1 MIIVGQILLI
11 LRNIHYRLY
20 KSFDIYPSL
29 SAEKGVTDICG
40 AFLNF
45 NSPKVPQKWA
55 VFSLFGGVWRL
66 EKIMLLLEIYL
77 LCGNFGEIGL
87 LMSVRVKIISIKQEA
102 LNTPCVCCM
111 LVALSLN
118 SGGVIANVGKY
129 LF

>member
-1 MIIVGQILLI
+1 MKCI
-11 LRNIHYRLY
+11 LRKPCN
-20 KSFDIYPSL
+20 
-29 SAEKGVTDICG
+29 
-40 AFLNF
+40 AFFNF
-45 NSPKVPQKWA
+45 GSPKVPQKWA
-55 VFSLFGGVWRL
+55 IFSLLGGVWRL

-87 LMSVRVKIISIKQEA
+87 LMSVRVKIISIKREA

-118 SGGVIANVGKY
+118 FGGIANVGKY